1 MNDAVP
7 GCRIHG
13 YEPLIEAVKL
23 PDSDDRHVFA
33 AAGAARAQVI
43 VTSSLADFPGE
54 RRIG

>member
-7 GCRIHG
+7 GWRIHG
-13 YEPLIEAVKL
+13 YEPQIEAVKL